1 MIPAEIHEALRAC
14 HPVVRDWFHETLGEP
29 TEPQIRGWPLIRE
42 GKPIGCLAV
51 LDKRD
56 GGPYLREDLSKVM
69 LFADLAVVALDLD
82 TFPLS
87 SSGGRTL
94 LA

>member
-1 MIPAEIHEALRAC
+1 M
-14 HPVVRDWFHETLGEP
+14 RD
-29 TEPQIRGWPLIRE
+29 
-42 GKPIGCLAV
+42 GKTIGVLSV
-51 LDKRD
+51 LDRRD
-56 GGPYLREDLSKVM
+56 GGPYLREDLGKVA

-94 LA
+94 LAKAHPLRPHPDHPTSTLAPYLRS

>member
-1 MIPAEIHEALRAC
+1 YTM
-14 HPVVRDWFHETLGEP
+14 VVA
-29 TEPQIRGWPLIRE
+29 PLIRD
-42 GKPIGCLAV
+42 GKTIGVLSV
-51 LDKRD
+51 LDRRD
-56 GGPYLREDLSKVM
+56 GGPYLREDLGKVA

-87 SSGGRTL
+87 STGGRTL

>member
-1 MIPAEIHEALRAC
+1 M
-14 HPVVRDWFHETLGEP
+14 
-29 TEPQIRGWPLIRE
+29 
-42 GKPIGCLAV
+42 
-51 LDKRD
+51 LDRRD
-56 GGPYLREDLSKVM
+56 GGPYRREDLGKAA

-87 SSGGRTL
+87 ATGGRTL